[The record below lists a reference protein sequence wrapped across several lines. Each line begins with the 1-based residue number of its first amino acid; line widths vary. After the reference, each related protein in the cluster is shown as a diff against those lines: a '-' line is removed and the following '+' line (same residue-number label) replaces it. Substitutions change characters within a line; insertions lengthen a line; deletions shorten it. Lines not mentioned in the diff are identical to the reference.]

1 VKKVVFEKLEKR
13 LVLSGT
19 LEAITPLH
27 LGSGKPEIE
36 IGEVEMPILRDPRG
50 QPYIPGSS
58 LKGKT
63 RAEAEKIARQDGMDV
78 CSPPNVNNM
87 CGTIKRRMED
97 FCVCCRIFGTTGMI
111 SQASKV
117 KFRDTYPVKEI
128 EELLEEQREIYVGL
142 MVFAG
147 IPHLVAPLTD
157 DYNTLRHLLYE
168 LTPDILPVQGSQ
180 LNLALQDAARWL
192 QSQPTHDIP
201 HALLISDGEFEADDL
216 QASLELL
223 AKGEFFLHVLGVG
236 SQQGD
241 FIPIEGDTWQKNAA
255 GDVVISRLNEAN
267 LRQLAQAGE
276 GIYRYASYRNDDSQA
291 ILGQIEASINTDDA
305 DKAVQKLWHERFY
318 LLLIVMVILILPW
331 FRRQRGQ

>member
-1 VKKVVFEKLEKR
+1 MNFSEFEFAQPFWLWGLLVPLLVTAWARRHVPTYLRVRDYADAHLLPHLLIQNQPQNLSIQRQWQHRIWVLLWLLGVLALAGPRWDYQEQEVTRPRSNLMILLDLSRSMQVKDLPHARLEQG
-13 LVLSGT
+13 L
-19 LEAITPLH
+19 
-27 LGSGKPEIE
+27 
-36 IGEVEMPILRDPRG
+36 
-50 QPYIPGSS
+50 Q
-58 LKGKT
+58 
-63 RAEAEKIARQDGMDV
+63 
-78 CSPPNVNNM
+78 
-87 CGTIKRRMED
+87 
-97 FCVCCRIFGTTGMI
+97 
-111 SQASKV
+111 
-117 KFRDTYPVKEI
+117 EI

>member
-1 VKKVVFEKLEKR
+1 MNLSEFEFAQPFWLWGLLVPLLVTTWARRHRPTYLRVRDYADAHLLPHLLIQNQHQNLNIQRQWQHRIWVLLWFLGILALAGPRWDYQEQEITRPRANLMILLDLSRSMQVKDLPHARLEQG
-13 LVLSGT
+13 L
-19 LEAITPLH
+19 
-27 LGSGKPEIE
+27 
-36 IGEVEMPILRDPRG
+36 
-50 QPYIPGSS
+50 Q
-58 LKGKT
+58 
-63 RAEAEKIARQDGMDV
+63 
-78 CSPPNVNNM
+78 
-87 CGTIKRRMED
+87 
-97 FCVCCRIFGTTGMI
+97 
-111 SQASKV
+111 
-117 KFRDTYPVKEI
+117 EI
-128 EELLEEQREIYVGL
+128 EELLAEKREIYVGL

-168 LTPDILPVQGSQ
+168 LTPDILPLQGSQ

-223 AKGEFFLHVLGVG
+223 AKDEFFLHVLGVG

-255 GDVVISRLNEAN
+255 GEVVISRLNEAN
-267 LRQLAQAGE
+267 LRQLAQAGQ
-276 GIYRYASYRNDDSQA
+276 GIYRYASYRNNDSQA
-291 ILGQIEASINTDDA
+291 ILAQIKASINTEDA

-318 LLLIVMVILILPW
+318 LLLSVMIILILPW